1 MDLKRNVGGVD
12 KLARIVVGAV
22 LVGLAITGTLGAW
35 AWIGLAP
42 LITGLVNF
50 CPLYPLLGINTC
62 KSSDE

>member
-1 MDLKRNVGGVD
+1 MNLKRNVGGVD

-50 CPLYPLLGINTC
+50 CPLYPLLGITTC
-62 KSSDE
+62 KSSNK

>member
-1 MDLKRNVGGVD
+1 MKRNVGGVD

-50 CPLYPLLGINTC
+50 CPLYPLLGITTC
-62 KSSDE
+62 KSSNK